1 MDRTAALCRGVATDS
16 AIALSRRR
24 WVGARAG
31 NPVTNRLLQLARMTK
46 PPRTGINT
54 DVVVSAFKVVGEY
67 LREREVLG
75 EIAIY
80 GGTAIMLQF
89 DWRTA
94 TEDVDGV
101 IRANEREGAIK
112 DAIIYTALKLGLSD
126 HWLNTFVG
134 GFTPETETDGFF
146 SLYGTYPRGDRPGLR
161 VFVAK
166 PDYLCAMKLKAL
178 QRDSVGDRDFEDAV
192 RLALIIG
199 IGTADQLRQLFSAF
213 FPEETLDPI
222 AAARLPEVA
231 DAIQARS
238 HR

>member
-1 MDRTAALCRGVATDS
+1 
-16 AIALSRRR
+16 
-24 WVGARAG
+24 
-31 NPVTNRLLQLARMTK
+31 MTK
-46 PPRTGINT
+46 PPRSGIT
-54 DVVVSAFKVVGEY
+54 TKVVVSAFEVVGAY

-75 EIAIY
+75 EITVY

-94 TEDVDGV
+94 TEDVDGI

-112 DAIIYTALKLGLSD
+112 DAIIYAALKLGLSD

-134 GFTPETETDGFF
+134 SFTPETESDDFF
-146 SLYGTYPRGDRPGLR
+146 SVYGTYPRGGTPGLR

-166 PDYLCAMKLKAL
+166 PEYLCAMKLKAL
-178 QRDSVGDRDFEDAV
+178 QRDNVGDRDFEDAV

-199 IGTADQLRQLFSAF
+199 ISTAEKLRRLFSSF

-222 AAARLPEVA
+222 AAARLSEVA
-231 DAIQARS
+231 GAIQAR
-238 HR
+238 RRA